1 MVCPFGFVA
10 AGIVFGPKAYEKV
23 QQRLGTSA
31 AVIISVATVVS
42 TGYMLNK
49 LLFMIF

>member
-23 QQRLGTSA
+23 QQKLGTTA
-31 AVIISVATVVS
+31 AVIVSFTTVVS